1 MHCSA
6 WSACICVGVA
16 RITAS
21 TPGCFRLSARAAVQC
36 GIPNF
41 LAPSSVPA
49 GLPPAS
55 LTTSI
60 PSIFA
65 IASRCFTP
73 NAPCPATQIFMLSEF
88 GHETRHAPLLLQA
101 ARSPHI
107 LGGHELRD
115 VVLTLTLS
123 DQSGHAGTQLLYVVA
138 VGLQTGFVS
147 DRAMAGDHGIEIK
160 CAQDSVQ
167 RLGPFDQAA
176 AAWVVDQRA
185 GAGHQ
190 VASVDGPQ
198 RREIHDGVAVGVAAS
213 EITRAY

>member
-21 TPGCFRLSARAAVQC
+21 TPGCFRLAARSEVQC

-41 LAPSSVPA
+41 LATSSVPA

-55 LTTSI
+55 VTTSI

-107 LGGHELRD
+107 LGGHELGD
-115 VVLTLTLS
+115 VVLTLALA
-123 DQSGHAGTQLLYVVA
+123 DQSGHARTQFFNVVA
-138 VGLQTGFVS
+138 VSLQTSFVG
-147 DRAMAGDHGIEIK
+147 DRSVAGDHGIEIK
-160 CAQDSVQ
+160 RAQDTIQ
-167 RLGPFDQAA
+167 RLGPFHQAA
-176 AAWVVDQRA
+176 AAR
-185 GAGHQ
+185 
-190 VASVDGPQ
+190 
-198 RREIHDGVAVGVAAS
+198 
-213 EITRAY
+213 